1 MIGGWLF
8 QVLGTGVAAA
18 IVSQSI
24 QWFIERRRDRLA
36 SRNAALATCVKLEAY
51 AVACAEAATD
61 IHAYLEAPK
70 HEMEPSYSIPDF
82 DGLPDV
88 EDLRHM
94 PMSLAAQILN
104 FPLVVSFHRSYLYS
118 CWKHCGP
125 PETFEGACEEIA
137 LVGYR
142 GHVLATD
149 IAREYGFRAW
159 APALPDW
166 DFVSVLERHKRSV
179 DLKRH

>member
-61 IHAYLEAPK
+61 IHSYLDAPE

-104 FPLVVSFHRSYLYS
+104 FPLVVSFHRSYLVHVGS
-118 CWKHCGP
+118 IVAPLRPLKGLVKKSRWLVI
-125 PETFEGACEEIA
+125 EGM
-137 LVGYR
+137 
-142 GHVLATD
+142 
-149 IAREYGFRAW
+149 
-159 APALPDW
+159 
-166 DFVSVLERHKRSV
+166 S
-179 DLKRH
+179 